1 MTTVQET
8 AAVRYGIWVACPAAG
23 AAAGWGL
30 GLAAGWITT
39 LGWFPFQGVFEL
51 VTDIPQPWR
60 TLASLAVGAAAGF
73 VFALFWA
80 SEMMAVEVTPARV
93 TLRRD
98 DKTFDF
104 ARDEVGAAFADGK
117 HLVLLSRDGAELARE
132 KSDLSSARLEQAFTG
147 QGYRWHAADPFAHE
161 FRMWVEHAPE
171 LPADVNALFTARR
184 KAIAKYENEEAA
196 ELAREI
202 RKRGVAVRDEKK
214 RQYYRCER

>member
-8 AAVRYGIWVACPAAG
+8 AAVRYGIWVVCPVAG

-30 GLAAGWITT
+30 GLAAAWITT
-39 LGWFPFQGVFEL
+39 LKWFPFQGVFEL
-51 VTDIPQPWR
+51 YTDIPQPWA
-60 TLASLAVGAAAGF
+60 TLASLGVGAVAGA

-80 SEMMAVEVTPARV
+80 SEMMSVEVGPSRV
-93 TLRRD
+93 TLRKD
-98 DKTFDF
+98 DKTFGF
-104 ARDEVGAAFADGK
+104 GREEVESAFADGK
-117 HLVLLSRDGAELARE
+117 QLVLLAPDGTELARE
-132 KSDLSSARLEQAFTG
+132 TSDLSRAKLERAFTE
-147 QGYRWHAADPFAHE
+147 QGYRWRDADPFAQE

-184 KAIAKYENEEAA
+184 KAIAKYENAEAA

-202 RKRGVAVRDEKK
+202 RKRGVSVRDEKK